1 MSILEFS
8 TNPDRKL
15 FGLFQFMDDPFHSTL
30 KQKNNK
36 AENLEERST
45 AYGFADII
53 ITITGV
59 RMTNWILD
67 IPKPTHQPS
76 VEYEHADVSTADLNK
91 TFLLFIINSR
101 QIIAAI

>member
-1 MSILEFS
+1 MTYRSAESSKTTFS
-8 TNPDRKL
+8 GIRTCGR
-15 FGLFQFMDDPFHSTL
+15 FHCRSFISV
-30 KQKNNK
+30 
-36 AENLEERST
+36 EERST